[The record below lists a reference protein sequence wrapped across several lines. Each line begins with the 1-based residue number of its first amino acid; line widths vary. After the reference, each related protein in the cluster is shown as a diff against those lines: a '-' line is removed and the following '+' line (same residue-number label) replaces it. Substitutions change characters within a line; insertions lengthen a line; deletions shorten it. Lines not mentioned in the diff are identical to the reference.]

1 MLDSVGDVP
10 PEFYE
15 FYNLGIGDPIAVS
28 AVHGHG
34 TGDLLD
40 AVIAHLPDEAGDD
53 EDDEITKVAI
63 IGKPNVGKSSLINAI
78 CGENRVIVS
87 DIAGTTRDATDTPV
101 TNKHGVYGLTLRTR
115 RKSKVDERPEIQR
128 SKGCYGGREGECLLL
143 SATQPRLYRAGLGC
157 GYRPR
162 AGQGLHIAVNKAG
175 PCRKDGKNMDEYRKS
190 LDRLTFMSYAPI
202 ISSPQR
208 PTEDRQAVLLIK
220 YVDNQNSLRISTGK
234 LMTCRTLR

>member
-1 MLDSVGDVP
+1 M
-10 PEFYE
+10 
-15 FYNLGIGDPIAVS
+15 
-28 AVHGHG
+28 HGHG

-101 TNKHGVYGLTLRTR
+101 TNKHGKFILIDTAGLR
-115 RKSKVDERPEIQR
+115 RKSKVDERLERFSVLRAVMAVERANVCVIVIDATEGFTEQD
-128 SKGCYGGREGECLLL
+128 SK
-143 SATQPRLYRAGLGC
+143 T

-162 AGQGLHIAVNKAG
+162 AGKAPYSVKVG
-175 PCRKDGKNMDEYRKS
+175 PCRKGRQDHGRIPQKAY
-190 LDRLTFMSYAPI
+190 DRLSLCPTLRLF
-202 ISSPQR
+202 SSPQNR
-208 PTEDRQAVLLIK
+208 QRDRQAVLLIK
-220 YVDNQNSLRISTGK
+220 YVDNQNSLRFP
-234 LMTCRTLR
+234 RAAE